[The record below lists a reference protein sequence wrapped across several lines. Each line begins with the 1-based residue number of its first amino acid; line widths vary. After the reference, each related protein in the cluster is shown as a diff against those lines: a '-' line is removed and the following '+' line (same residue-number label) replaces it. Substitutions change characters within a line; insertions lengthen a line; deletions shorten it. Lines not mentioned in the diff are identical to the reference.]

1 MLLKEKYRGICE
13 IAFTGNRN
21 EVLEITPKGSTKG
34 FAEVT
39 YAKARGVSPEE
50 CVHIGDTLND
60 ATCASQCRTTNSYE
74 KFNSEFKNNCRCYF
88 PIHQ

>member
-1 MLLKEKYRGICE
+1 MLDENLTKPNVIIPKIGIT
-13 IAFTGNRN
+13 ATKTWN
-21 EVLEITPKGSTKG
+21 TSTKG

-60 ATCASQCRTTNSYE
+60 ATCAS
-74 KFNSEFKNNCRCYF
+74 
-88 PIHQ
+88 HVG